1 MIVQS
6 VPEGPANGPHFVM
19 TLQEHLALVGQFA
32 EAYGNDAFEPA
43 SEPRDK
49 FYFAARWH
57 DKGWQ
62 KTDDNPPLNPRTGL
76 PYNLVESP
84 IQMLLDT
91 GPRSIDFNEQ
101 HDPYC
106 GLIDSMHIW
115 GLYNGRYGMSERV
128 LIENIPSEH
137 KPAVQAM
144 LDHEYARQERIKAE
158 LAANPDT
165 APWVEEKNLF
175 RNYKMLQF
183 FDTLSLYFNCTHE
196 AARRETS
203 FTHVPLDL
211 ERDIEV
217 TIKPLGNGDYGLS
230 PYPFRTDR
238 LEISFEGRYL
248 EAFAEDARPDMADVM
263 RTTPVERQTARLLAG

>member
-6 VPEGPANGPHFVM
+6 VPEGAASEPHFVIK
-19 TLQEHLALVGQFA
+19 LQEHLVLVGQFA
-32 EAYGNDAFEPA
+32 EAYGNDEFELA
-43 SEPRDK
+43 SEPREK

-57 DKGWQ
+57 DKGWH
-62 KTDDNPPLNPRTGL
+62 KIDDNPPLDPGTNL

-91 GPRSIDFNEQ
+91 GPRSIDFNEE

-115 GLYNGRYGMSERV
+115 GLYSGRYGMSEMV
-128 LIENIPSEH
+128 LIDNIPSEH

-144 LDHEYARQERIKAE
+144 LDHEKARQERIKAD
-158 LAANPDT
+158 LAASPDT
-165 APWVEEKNLF
+165 VLWVEEKNLF

-183 FDTLSLYFNCTHE
+183 FDTLALYFNCTHE
-196 AARRETS
+196 AGRGENR

-211 ERDIEV
+211 ERDTEV
-217 TIKPLGNGDYGLS
+217 TIKPLGNGEYGLS

-238 LEISFEGRYL
+238 MEVSFEGRYL
-248 EAFAEDARPDMADVM
+248 EPFAGDTVPDMAQIM